1 MNKHFLL
8 LIGVC
13 FLSLIFGCSHNA
25 ITYSDGIGFETTANP
40 QTFTFGINF
49 RYGKIFT
56 AVLRENS
63 SVSMTGNGE
72 SKDDDIS
79 STSNLKIKIGPQI
92 TGYYVDAL
100 KEGASAENLNTY
112 TEYSKYACSDK

>member
-1 MNKHFLL
+1 MKLL
-8 LIGVC
+8 LIHRR
-13 FLSLIFGCSHNA
+13 L
-25 ITYSDGIGFETTANP
+25 
-40 QTFTFGINF
+40 TFGINF

-72 SKDDDIS
+72 SKDNDSSNNDIS

-100 KEGASAENLNTY
+100 KEGATEENLNTY
-112 TEYSKYACSDK
+112 TEYSK